1 MHFLPSLFLL
11 GTAAA
16 GPLLT
21 RQSSPGPL
29 TLLSATASGPGC
41 PSNSTTVHIGEEGQE
56 LTIAFDALA
65 AEVGPNAPTSLR
77 EVSCDIVV
85 RASVPLGCTV
95 ASMQTVYHGFGQLD
109 PGVTGTFVAQYSVS
123 PGQITSGS
131 NPPNAVVTSA
141 GFGGAGNTYTKTD
154 PWAVRFNPGAP
165 NNQQVDVT
173 VRSRVYLQGNQG
185 LLGFLSADDATV
197 RILSQGACW

>member
-1 MHFLPSLFLL
+1 MHFLPSLLLL

-21 RQSSPGPL
+21 RQSSPGPI

-41 PSNSTTVHIGEEGQE
+41 PPNSTTVHVGAEGQE
-56 LTIAFDALA
+56 LTIAFDAWA
-65 AEVGPNAPTSLR
+65 AEVGPNASASLR
-77 EVSCDIVV
+77 EVSCDIIV

-109 PGVTGTFVAQYSVS
+109 AGVTGTFAAQYSVS

-131 NPPNAVVTSA
+131 NPPNAVITSA
-141 GFGGAGNTYTKTD
+141 AFGGSGNTYTKTD
-154 PWAVRFNPGAP
+154 PWAVRFNPGTP
-165 NNQQVDVT
+165 NNQQVAIT

-197 RILSQGACW
+197 SIVSQGAC